1 MKKFDIKKFA
11 IVTLLVAIALTSV
24 LAMLFGAKK
33 TYSAYANVYVPDG
46 DDVTVY
52 VSGNDVKKSEDGK
65 NYVVNVNST
74 VTVTVINEK
83 KLFKSMT
90 IGDAN
95 GSTSTTYVEPV
106 AEVTVPESGE
116 LKITVETEQP
126 YADDLGKYFGN
137 PYTLTKEAE
146 VLALGRI
153 LAGTATGEDFG
164 LLGAEDKT
172 AEEIS
177 HAYFRLGTNL
187 FIGSDEFFGIGF
199 RGGYPF
205 SGCFDFNGYTA
216 TINLVRTTH
225 VFSEFAYS
233 DDGTHIADYGFFAY
247 AYGDGKSPCLMRNVK
262 VQGFIGL
269 NSMGDTEIIDHRD
282 HINAG
287 GIAGTAGKNIVF
299 DGLESTVAV
308 SAQTRFSDLYM
319 GGLFGICS
327 SSVEAWCDASYDG
340 AFNDVS
346 AVTYGENADA
356 IAGAFAGVLHNA
368 GVNGITIDGEKSLVL
383 ANALGNVSGSAI
395 AGGFVGVIELGAHT
409 HKEISD
415 PRPIVIKNVTIVAER
430 DYSVS
435 AVIDNG
441 DSAGKALIDP
451 DDYETNSSAA
461 VAGGIVGIINRDA
474 TITDSSIKAEFSDI
488 YFRRETSVQD
498 EGSGSG
504 RLFVRASTQD
514 ASSSGAVYAGGAVGF
529 IYSDG
534 ADYITRSFPDG
545 GKTEYIFE
553 CPVDIS
559 ATQNGVGPAYA
570 GGVFGYNCFNFE
582 SAQGDELKIAVTDP
596 KYDYSVTATQ
606 STSSTSVNGS
616 DGKNVFYNVCAGGY
630 TSRLNIGYT
639 IGKGTFY
646 INNGHI
652 SAYREVG
659 STAVGD
665 VNAGGFA
672 GRLLSCKSAIKS
684 LESYVRSP
692 SQSGSIKDLT
702 VYHSDNSHVEAA
714 CYSFSSINNGKD
726 NVLGNNVCAGGAIG
740 YIVGYKEIN
749 NVSVKYDSTTPNVGA
764 SAAYFVYGAQNATNK
779 IDDKDLKSE
788 GFVGGLFGLTVDTY
802 ITDVSIIGSKAENAI
817 VYFESANSPNTAS
830 VGGLIGAYWKQS
842 VSAALTLSGATV
854 QNVHVAGKAYS
865 EKQTG
870 DDTYDLYV
878 GGAIGVL
885 ANAGSYSTNMKNI
898 KVDNCVVDAI
908 GEKQMLT
915 YAGGIAAGIW
925 WASSTSID
933 TVTVTNS
940 SITASSITAKA
951 YAGGVAGLMQ
961 NANANAC
968 AVIDTEVKATSEQNS
983 AYSAGI
989 AARLKTSCPISSAY
1003 SNAFLTVKGG
1013 SNSSAVKSGI
1023 VAEGTM
1029 GTATNNYFVS
1039 ENAGVP
1045 YSVGKNGTTGGGAI
1059 HLVSF
1064 GVNELTLATNTETET
1079 VYTSYTSGN
1088 ITFASSDESIIKI
1101 GATTSGVTE
1110 ITAQGKS
1117 GVAYISAY
1125 VEING
1130 NKHLLCSYPVTVVEV
1145 GEDEDF
1151 SLNVTDEK
1159 GGKVTE
1165 AKSDGFVVKNGGTE
1179 NSPIE
1184 YVYFRRNIG
1193 NSKTVKEIVVK
1204 GTTKYLPKNLKF
1216 YDLTGV
1222 LGDNADY
1229 FEENNEANTKSAQAL
1244 ARLNALIDAKS
1255 GLTACAISAFNGKA
1269 NVSYVYDGSGADG
1282 DARIAISYYAND
1294 NVRDNTIV
1302 WTECS
1307 YNGKTYVLVVEFVPN
1322 KLQSIT
1328 IEPEDGTPPLDERKD
1343 TDGTTV
1349 YVYSPGDVVRFKAN
1363 LNYRYD
1369 APRSY
1374 IVETVYEG
1382 TGVTENG
1389 TVNVAANTTYTVTC
1403 RALKDDITA
1412 TVKIVAEN
1420 EIGFNFAYSGA
1431 RGSSD
1436 RKMVKDCD
1444 FNFSIAPQPGYG
1456 LTPTVEIT
1464 VNGNTIEGI
1473 FSENSKIAFKIDDEI
1488 FYLEYNV
1495 SSDYS
1500 YDIVVPAEFI
1510 SKFNGAVEFSISYD
1524 KVYSIVFMPNYGTDG
1539 VLHFEKKVAS
1549 GVKFSDIDLT
1559 GLDGWTDARKKER
1572 YGYDFRGYYTVYQAS
1587 DVSAYG
1593 KSFED
1598 MRRDGVSAVNGTMH
1612 FYARWTYNVTIESPE
1627 GIEVISSMT
1636 SSVLHDGIMIP
1647 VDSYVGFGF
1656 VMTTGKLWQGTP
1668 RFDAYIRNE
1677 DGTFE
1682 KITAL
1687 FAEASQE
1694 NGYFVSSDV
1703 IAKYKSGHIC
1713 IKVYADSLEFAVG
1726 DDPIYDGNAI
1736 YTDGIYTLT
1745 YNVNYGLEDTLSDVK
1760 FGFDREMPTGTT
1772 ARTFYVKDGVTIW
1785 SGDYRFYEA
1794 ASEISVSSFTSM
1806 KDGSAFTSAIRSG
1819 ATSEKFILVITLPNN
1834 SNSFEINEATEV
1846 KVTVKA
1852 YAYNAEVESYG
1863 EVAPKVKDSA
1873 TAEDDETKF
1882 VLYPAVIRS
1891 VTVDEV
1897 NKTLTFVEDGTAVSE
1912 VVDRRHNGVYY
1923 MWKIEKVRG
1932 GYMDSDVRF
1941 DSFGNEVV
1949 RATDAVY
1956 YAATLNEKISFDGI
1970 SGYRIS
1976 LIEAR
1981 NPMQPAQALELFRKV
1996 I

>member
-95 GSTSTTYVEPV
+95 GSTTYVEPV

-153 LAGTATGEDFG
+153 LARTATEEDFG
-164 LLGAEDKT
+164 LLGAEGKT

-187 FIGSDEFFGIGF
+187 FIGSDEFFGLGF

-216 TINLVRTTH
+216 TINLVRTEYRDEE
-225 VFSEFAYS
+225 FSS
-233 DDGTHIADYGFFAY
+233 LTSGTTTYNVADYGFFGF
-247 AYGDGKSPCLMRNVK
+247 AYGKDLKPCLIRNAK
-262 VQGFIGL
+262 VQGFIAL
-269 NSMGDTEIIDHRD
+269 NTMNADQTVIGKAHV
-282 HINAG
+282 NAG
-287 GIAGTAGKNIVF
+287 GIAGTIGKNVVF
-299 DGLESTVAV
+299 DGLESSVSV
-308 SAQTRFSDLYM
+308 SAQTRYADLYL
-319 GGLFGICS
+319 GGMFGLCS
-327 SSVEAWCDASYDG
+327 SSVDNWCKAEYDG
-340 AFNDVS
+340 EFNDIS
-346 AVTYGENADA
+346 GVTYGTGSHAMV
-356 IAGAFAGVLHNA
+356 GCFAGVIQNA
-368 GVNGITIDGEKSLVL
+368 SVDGLLIDGHRALLL
-383 ANALGNVSGSAI
+383 ANSLGEVSGSAI
-395 AGGFVGVIELGAHT
+395 AGGLAGVIEIGSAHQDGL
-409 HKEISD
+409 SS
-415 PRPIVIKNVTIVAER
+415 PRSIVIRNVTILAEN
-430 DYSVS
+430 DYSVT
-435 AVIDNG
+435 AVINNSG
-441 DSAGKALIDP
+441 STKKNQIDP
-451 DDYETNSSAA
+451 DNFMESSSGA
-461 VAGGIVGIINRDA
+461 VAGGIVGTVNRDA

-488 YFRRETSVQD
+488 YFRRDTSVKD
-498 EGSGSG
+498 ESSGSG

-514 ASSSGAVYAGGAVGF
+514 AFSSGAVYAGGAVGF

-534 ADYITRSFPDG
+534 ADYITRSFPDAS
-545 GKTEYIFE
+545 KTEYIFE

-684 LESYVRSP
+684 LESYVSSP
-692 SQSGSIKDLT
+692 SQSGSIKNLT

-933 TVTVTNS
+933 TATVTNS

-1088 ITFASSDESIIKI
+1088 ITFASSDESIVKI

-1145 GEDEDF
+1145 VEDEDF

-1165 AKSDGFVVKNGGTE
+1165 ANSDGFVVKNGGTE

-1216 YDLTGV
+1216 YDLSGV
-1222 LGDNADY
+1222 LGVNAAY
-1229 FEENNEANTKSAQAL
+1229 FDEKSDVSEQAL
-1244 ARLNALIDAKS
+1244 ARLDALIGAKS

-1322 KLQSIT
+1322 KLQSIS
-1328 IEPEDGTPPLDERKD
+1328 IKPEDGTPPLAVRTGD
-1343 TDGTTV
+1343 DGLTR
-1349 YVYSPGDVVRFKAN
+1349 YVYSPGDVVRFKAS
-1363 LNYRYD
+1363 LEYRYK
-1369 APRSY
+1369 APLSY

-1389 TVNVAANTTYTVTC
+1389 TVVVESGKTYNVTC
-1403 RALKDDITA
+1403 HDLKNNVTT
-1412 TVKIVAEN
+1412 TVVVESEN
-1420 EIGFNFAYSGA
+1420 EIDFNFAYSGA
-1431 RGSSD
+1431 DGSSD
-1436 RKMVKDCD
+1436 RKMIENCD
-1444 FNFSIAPQPGYG
+1444 FDFSIAPQPGYG
-1456 LTPTVEIT
+1456 LVPTIKIT

-1539 VLHFEKKVAS
+1539 ALHFEKKVAS

-1572 YGYDFRGYYTVYQAS
+1572 YGYDFRGYYTVYQAG
-1587 DVSAYG
+1587 DKSAYG
-1593 KSFED
+1593 KSFDD
-1598 MRRDGVSAVNGTMH
+1598 MRGDGVSVVSGTMH
-1612 FYARWTYNVTIESPE
+1612 FYARWTYNVTIEAPE
-1627 GIEVISSMT
+1627 GIEVTSSMT

-1656 VMTTGKLWQGTP
+1656 VMTTGKLWQGIP
-1668 RFDAYIRNE
+1668 RFDAYILNE
-1677 DGTFE
+1677 DGSFE
-1682 KITAL
+1682 KITE
-1687 FAEASQE
+1687 FFGEASQE
-1694 NGYFVSSDV
+1694 NGYFVSADV
-1703 IAKYKSGHIC
+1703 IAKYKSGHIY

-1806 KDGSAFTSAIRSG
+1806 KDGSTFTSAKRSG

-1891 VTVDEV
+1891 VTVDDV

-1923 MWKIEKVRG
+1923 MWKIEKVDG

-1956 YAATLNEKISFDGI
+1956 YAATLNEKISFNGI
-1970 SGYRIS
+1970 SDYRIS

-1981 NPMQPAQALELFRKV
+1981 NPMQPAQALELFGKV

>member
-95 GSTSTTYVEPV
+95 GSTTYVEPV

-153 LAGTATGEDFG
+153 LARTATEEDFG
-164 LLGAEDKT
+164 LLGAEGKT

-187 FIGSDEFFGIGF
+187 FIGSDEFFGLGF

-216 TINLVRTTH
+216 TINLVRTEYRDEE
-225 VFSEFAYS
+225 FSS
-233 DDGTHIADYGFFAY
+233 LTSGTTTYNVADYGFFGF
-247 AYGDGKSPCLMRNVK
+247 AYGKDLKPCLIRNAK
-262 VQGFIGL
+262 VQGFIAL
-269 NSMGDTEIIDHRD
+269 NTMNADQTVIGKAHV
-282 HINAG
+282 NAG
-287 GIAGTAGKNIVF
+287 GIAGTIGKNVVF
-299 DGLESTVAV
+299 DGLESSVSV
-308 SAQTRFSDLYM
+308 SAQTRYADLYL
-319 GGLFGICS
+319 GGMFGLCS
-327 SSVEAWCDASYDG
+327 SSVDNWCKAEYDG
-340 AFNDVS
+340 EFNDIS
-346 AVTYGENADA
+346 GVTYGTGSHAMV
-356 IAGAFAGVLHNA
+356 GCFAGVIQNA
-368 GVNGITIDGEKSLVL
+368 SVDGLLIDGHRALLL
-383 ANALGNVSGSAI
+383 ANSLGEVSGSAI
-395 AGGFVGVIELGAHT
+395 AGGLAGVIEIGSAHQDGL
-409 HKEISD
+409 SS
-415 PRPIVIKNVTIVAER
+415 PRSIVIRNVTILAEN
-430 DYSVS
+430 DYSVT
-435 AVIDNG
+435 AVINNSG
-441 DSAGKALIDP
+441 STKKNQIDP
-451 DDYETNSSAA
+451 DNFMESSSGA
-461 VAGGIVGIINRDA
+461 VAGGIVGTVNRDA

-488 YFRRETSVQD
+488 YFRRDTSVKD
-498 EGSGSG
+498 ESSGSG

-514 ASSSGAVYAGGAVGF
+514 AFSSGAVYAGGAVGF

-534 ADYITRSFPDG
+534 ADYITRSFPDAS
-545 GKTEYIFE
+545 KTEYIFE

-684 LESYVRSP
+684 LESYVSSP
-692 SQSGSIKDLT
+692 SQSGSIKNLT

-933 TVTVTNS
+933 TATVTNS

-1088 ITFASSDESIIKI
+1088 ITFASSDESIVKI

-1145 GEDEDF
+1145 VEDEDF

-1165 AKSDGFVVKNGGTE
+1165 ANSDGFVVKNGGTE

-1216 YDLTGV
+1216 YDLSGV
-1222 LGDNADY
+1222 LGVNAAY
-1229 FEENNEANTKSAQAL
+1229 FDEKSDVSEQAL
-1244 ARLNALIDAKS
+1244 ARLDALIGAKS

-1322 KLQSIT
+1322 KLQSIS
-1328 IEPEDGTPPLDERKD
+1328 IKPEDGTPPLAVRTGD
-1343 TDGTTV
+1343 DGLTR
-1349 YVYSPGDVVRFKAN
+1349 YVYSPGDVVRFKAS
-1363 LNYRYD
+1363 LEYRYK
-1369 APRSY
+1369 APLSY

-1389 TVNVAANTTYTVTC
+1389 TVVVESGKTYNVTC
-1403 RALKDDITA
+1403 HDLKNNVTT
-1412 TVKIVAEN
+1412 TVVVESEN
-1420 EIGFNFAYSGA
+1420 EIDFNFAYSGA
-1431 RGSSD
+1431 DGSSD
-1436 RKMVKDCD
+1436 RKMIENCD
-1444 FNFSIAPQPGYG
+1444 FDFSIAPQPGYG
-1456 LTPTVEIT
+1456 LVPTIKIT

-1539 VLHFEKKVAS
+1539 ALHFEKKVAS

-1572 YGYDFRGYYTVYQAS
+1572 YGYDFRGYYTVYQAG
-1587 DVSAYG
+1587 DKSAYG
-1593 KSFED
+1593 KSFDD
-1598 MRRDGVSAVNGTMH
+1598 MRGDGVSVVSGTMH
-1612 FYARWTYNVTIESPE
+1612 FYARWTYNVTIEAPE
-1627 GIEVISSMT
+1627 GIEVTSSMT

-1656 VMTTGKLWQGTP
+1656 VMTTGKLWQGIP

-1677 DGTFE
+1677 DGSFE
-1682 KITAL
+1682 KITE
-1687 FAEASQE
+1687 FFGEASQE
-1694 NGYFVSSDV
+1694 NGYFVSADV

-1806 KDGSAFTSAIRSG
+1806 KDGSTFTSARRSG

-1834 SNSFEINEATEV
+1834 SNSFEIDEATEV

-1923 MWKIEKVRG
+1923 MWKIEKVGG

-1941 DSFGNEVV
+1941 DSFGKEVV

-1956 YAATLNEKISFDGI
+1956 YAATLNEKRSFDGI
-1970 SGYRIS
+1970 SDYRIS

-1981 NPMQPAQALELFRKV
+1981 NPMQPAQALELFHKV